1 MFFCPSELL
10 ILLSSVGCASRVL
23 ACHPSAR
30 RNGSGPYVALLLS
43 GRWEEDEFGGW
54 RRGERL
60 LVIGIGNG
68 GVVVVLGVVPGEERL
83 RTLLRGDLTPD
94 AVRVI
99 WTEGGGGMNS
109 GGGELS
115 CLDEGLAPVELL
127 SLSVDSGGV
136 WVAIDVIKEFVGGWS
151 GWAIVGER
159 GHAAVL
165 LRERVLILLDCS
177 LNSASRSGACK
188 SSSGTHSSWEGE

>member
-1 MFFCPSELL
+1 MFSCPSGPL
-10 ILLSSVGCASRVL
+10 ILSSSVGGASGVL
-23 ACHPSAR
+23 ACRPSAR

-43 GRWEEDEFGGW
+43 GRREEDEFGGW

-68 GVVVVLGVVPGEERL
+68 GVVIILGVIPGEERF
-83 RTLLRGDLTPD
+83 RSLLRGDLTSD
-94 AVRVI
+94 TVGAI
-99 WTEGGGGMNS
+99 WIEGGGGMNS

-115 CLDEGLAPVELL
+115 CLDKGLAPVELL

-136 WVAIDVIKEFVGGWS
+136 WVAIDVVKEFVDRWS

-159 GHAAVL
+159 GHAAVSF
-165 LRERVLILLDCS
+165 RERVLILLGCS
-177 LNSASRSGACK
+177 LNSASRSGA
-188 SSSGTHSSWEGE
+188 